1 MFFIS
6 LLWQIFENHQKEA
19 EYYLFN
25 QLKINEN
32 NKDKKNVFFLES
44 IEKSELQLTDES
56 ENQKLIKDLIYFFNL
71 GSRKKHEHKLK
82 NFEEFKQRLKVKL
95 FY

>member
-1 MFFIS
+1 
-6 LLWQIFENHQKEA
+6 
-19 EYYLFN
+19 
-25 QLKINEN
+25 LKINEN

-95 FY
+95 FYWFANYSIYLTFSYFKRCTRYWE